1 MTKQVSAKP
10 FRRPVPGALH
20 PWAVLCCHFQ
30 ILWHVLGSALI
41 ENTQED
47 HSFLDNTVVL
57 LCPDPAAL
65 PTQSL
70 NFLLLGRGLQIG
82 RAWGKAGHVEVVGI
96 FLGEW

>member
-1 MTKQVSAKP
+1 MVY
-10 FRRPVPGALH
+10 
-20 PWAVLCCHFQ
+20 WE
-30 ILWHVLGSALI
+30 SALI

-70 NFLLLGRGLQIG
+70 NFILLGRGLQIG
-82 RAWGKAGHVEVVGI
+82 RAWGKAVHVEVVGI
-96 FLGEW
+96 FLGEWQHLMWGVAELISVEFGI